1 MVGNTWA
8 LSIIDSSAMVGV
20 MKEGSPIELINPGF
34 SVICLLAAAFYGENV
49 DTILKILD
57 AEKIKKWLV

>member
-1 MVGNTWA
+1 
-8 LSIIDSSAMVGV
+8 
-20 MKEGSPIELINPGF
+20 MKEGSPIELINPEF